1 MEIMGLCN
9 PILWFGV
16 LFAFGIITIPA
27 YAKYRLGGGSKLFRS
42 LFTIMMVFIPFLYM
56 ALALILM
63 VCANGLIV
71 FLTTHN
77 IPHIG
82 VNRSM
87 DLLLWNNIFLLLVLV
102 SMKRQLMKIVR
113 SEVKNTVIESI
124 HFGNKILM
132 VSVCMMCSMVYLQN
146 IWR

>member
-56 ALALILM
+56 ALALTDGM
-63 VCANGLIV
+63 HKWPYCV
-71 FLTTHN
+71 FNH
-77 IPHIG
+77 
-82 VNRSM
+82 S
-87 DLLLWNNIFLLLVLV
+87 
-102 SMKRQLMKIVR
+102 
-113 SEVKNTVIESI
+113 
-124 HFGNKILM
+124 
-132 VSVCMMCSMVYLQN
+132 
-146 IWR
+146 